1 MAKSMYEIIKK
12 QNGEHFAKAIRNY
25 DNGIFDIPNIDK
37 IVKYAG
43 RDAEPIMQ
51 YLISLKDVKIEEQA
65 VHQDPIRLLD
75 KAGYDAYIADTLE
88 KQNAI
93 QKYYATGERLCTFR
107 DPDRFKNYYIIN
119 AVRKDVD
126 KIKRQDFKKP
136 QREDKYGTSVLS
148 IQVLK
153 TGGFISIKNRYNHT
167 VENPD
172 NTFNSNPD
180 NIIIGLSDAIR
191 HHFNVDF
198 SASKVR
204 LPNGY
209 YLIQNKIIKSNSEFE
224 NIIFG
229 ADFYVKDGH
238 IIELD
243 KNSQL
248 MLGNGFVYDAKSK
261 KILDYVS
268 LATNVSRLM
277 VDADFLKNKKVK
289 IIKNPDGSRSLL
301 ADGDIFFT
309 VQDGIMNYINP
320 KGSDVVSLR
329 YFRLRGDYDFSDVKE
344 LNLHNADFSSANSLI
359 LPKAATKIDLRGV
372 VFPPATV
379 DFSNIKKLDLC
390 DADLTNITK
399 VIFPR
404 NAESIE
410 CLHGGL
416 PENAPD
422 IDFSGAKNLTLYSI
436 PNIVKIK
443 NITFP
448 KNAESITCFF
458 GGVRVVLDTMDL
470 GGVKRLSVTQA
481 NLSKVRQLIL
491 PKNADFIDISK
502 SIMPACDID
511 FTNVKKFN
519 FSNTDFSRVG
529 GFTMRNTIMVARY
542 DGKCY
547 QPCDINFNGVK
558 RLDLQGSDLTS
569 VETLILPKKA
579 EYINLRGVK
588 LPECDLDLSNVKEL
602 ILDGA
607 DLSRVRSIKLPLH
620 YKMRQ
625 GIKNVMQK
633 LTIKY
638 KGFEDAKNKNDTN
651 RR

>member
-1 MAKSMYEIIKK
+1 MSANMYNIIKK
-12 QNGEHFAKAIRNY
+12 QNGERFAQTIRNFHS
-25 DNGIFDIPNIDK
+25 GIFDVPNIDK

-43 RDAEPIMQ
+43 RDAKPILK
-51 YLISLKDVKIEEQA
+51 YLVSLNNPKTIKQDA
-65 VHQDPIRLLD
+65 HQDPIELLD

-93 QKYYATGERLCTFR
+93 EKYFAPTEKLCTFD
-107 DPDRFKNYYIIN
+107 DPDRFRKYYIIN
-119 AVRKDVD
+119 AVRKDID

-136 QREDKYGTSVLS
+136 QREDEYGTSVLS

-172 NTFNSNPD
+172 NTLNSNPD
-180 NIIIGLSDAIR
+180 NIIMGLSDAIR
-191 HHFNVDF
+191 HHFNVNF
-198 SASKVR
+198 SASMVR

-277 VDADFLKNKKVK
+277 VDADFLKDKKVK
-289 IIKNPDGSRSLL
+289 VIKNHDGSRSLL

-320 KGSDVVSLR
+320 KGSNVVSLR

-344 LNLHNADFSSANSLI
+344 LDLHNADFSSANSLI
-359 LPKAATKIDLRGV
+359 LPKAATKIDLRGL

-410 CLHGGL
+410 CLNGGL

-422 IDFSGAKNLTLYSI
+422 IDFSGAKNLMLYSI
-436 PNIVKIK
+436 PNIDKIK

-458 GGVRVVLDTMDL
+458 GGVRVGFDMMDL
-470 GGVKRLSVTQA
+470 GGVKRLSITHT

-491 PKNADFIDISK
+491 PKNADFIDISE

-519 FSNTDFSRVG
+519 FSNTDFSHVG
-529 GFTMRNTIMVARY
+529 GFTMRNAIMVARHHVEFC
-542 DGKCY
+542 K
-547 QPCDINFNGVK
+547 PSIINFNGVK
-558 RLDLQGSDLTS
+558 RLDLQGSDLTG
-569 VETLILPKKA
+569 VGTLILPKKA

-602 ILDGA
+602 ILEGC
-607 DLSRVRSIKLPLH
+607 
-620 YKMRQ
+620 
-625 GIKNVMQK
+625 
-633 LTIKY
+633 
-638 KGFEDAKNKNDTN
+638 
-651 RR
+651 

>member
-1 MAKSMYEIIKK
+1 MTKTMYDVIKK
-12 QNGEHFAKAIRNY
+12 QNGERFAKAIRNY
-25 DNGIFDIPNIDK
+25 DNGIFDIPNLDK

-43 RDAEPIMQ
+43 CDAEAIMQ
-51 YLISLKDVKIEEQA
+51 YLISMKNVKIEEMF
-65 VHQDPIRLLD
+65 VHQDPIALLD
-75 KAGYDAYIADTLE
+75 KAGYNAYVADTLE

-93 QKYYATGERLCTFR
+93 EKYYAPNEKLCTFR
-107 DPDRFKNYYIIN
+107 DKERFDKYYIIN

-126 KIKRQDFKKP
+126 KIIRKDFKKP
-136 QREDKYGTSVLS
+136 HREDKYGTSVIS

-153 TGGFISIKNRYNHT
+153 SGGFISIKNRYNHT
-167 VENPD
+167 VENCD

-180 NIIIGLSDAIR
+180 AIIFGLSDAIR

-198 SASKVR
+198 SAKNVF

-209 YLIQNKIIKSNSEFE
+209 VLINDQICKYNYEIN
-224 NIIFG
+224 NMYFG
-229 ADFYVKDGH
+229 TDFYVKDG
-238 IIELD
+238 IVIDLD

-248 MLGNGFVYDAKSK
+248 MLGGGFVFDNRTKA
-261 KILDYVS
+261 ILDYKS
-268 LATNVSRLM
+268 LETWESEQLIEN
-277 VDADFLKNKKVK
+277 DYLKNKKLKIVK
-289 IIKNPDGSRSLL
+289 NEDGSHSLI
-301 ADGDIFFT
+301 ADGDIFLT

-436 PNIVKIK
+436 PNIDKIK

-470 GGVKRLSVTQA
+470 GGVKRLSVTHA

-519 FSNTDFSRVG
+519 FSNTDFSHVG

-558 RLDLQGSDLTS
+558 RLDLQGSDLTG

>member
-51 YLISLKDVKIEEQA
+51 YLISLKDVKIEAQA

-93 QKYYATGERLCTFR
+93 QKYYATGEGLCTFR
-107 DPDRFKNYYIIN
+107 DPDRFKKYYIIN

-136 QREDKYGTSVLS
+136 QRDDKYGTSVLS

-167 VENPD
+167 VEHHD

-180 NIIIGLSDAIR
+180 NIIIGLSDAIK

-198 SASKVR
+198 SASMVR

-277 VDADFLKNKKVK
+277 VDADFLKDKKVK
-289 IIKNPDGSRSLL
+289 VVKNPDGSHSLL

-320 KGSDVVSLR
+320 KGSNVVSLR

-344 LNLHNADFSSANSLI
+344 LDLHNADFSSANSLI

-372 VFPPATV
+372 VFPSATV

-410 CLHGGL
+410 CLNGGL

-422 IDFSGAKNLTLYSI
+422 IDFSGAKNLILYSI
-436 PNIVKIK
+436 PNIDKIK

-458 GGVRVVLDTMDL
+458 WGVQVVLDTMDL
-470 GGVKRLSVTQA
+470 GGVKRLSVTHT

-491 PKNADFIDISK
+491 PKNADFIDISE

-519 FSNTDFSRVG
+519 FSNTDFSHVG
-529 GFTMRNTIMVARY
+529 GFTMRNAIMVARHHVEFC
-542 DGKCY
+542 K
-547 QPCDINFNGVK
+547 PSIINFNGVK
-558 RLDLQGSDLTS
+558 RLDLQGSDLTG
-569 VETLILPKKA
+569 VGTLILPKKA

-602 ILDGA
+602 ILEGA

-625 GIKNVMQK
+625 GIKNAMQK

-638 KGFEDAKNKNDTN
+638 KGFEDAKNKTDTN
-651 RR
+651 KR